1 MTTTTKITKT
11 NANAISRLLT
21 AKGFRRSVSAT
32 TIVRGYHIDS
42 DGFIAINCGIGVIVK
57 WHYTRHSP
65 FFNELDRIS
74 EFLISKG
81 YEVNVR
87 GTYTLKLFVTKEG
100 N

>member
-32 TIVRGYHIDS
+32 SIVRGYHIDS
-42 DGFIAINCGIGVIVK
+42 EGFIASNCGTGVTVQ
-57 WHYTRHSP
+57 WNYTRHSR
-65 FFNELDRIS
+65 FLDELDRIS
-74 EFLISKG
+74 AFLISKG

-87 GTYTLKLFVTKEG
+87 GTSTLKLFVTKEG